1 MTARRRATVTSP
13 LRCTTF
19 NMAVGHAD
27 AHAKNFSV
35 LHEQRNPQIGLAPS
49 GPSCLAY
56 PRLAR

>member
-1 MTARRRATVTSP
+1 MTSL